1 MNADTTDTSSS
12 SSTAP
17 VSVVSVRSL
26 PAGSGFGVPHAPA
39 IYIPHLTRD
48 GRWVWRCAERFLLG
62 TVWGHNG
69 IRERGVYSVAKA
81 ERLASEIA
89 SARGLPEWGAA
100 HNRALSTKEVERFVL
115 GLGA

>member
-1 MNADTTDTSSS
+1 MNADTSST
-12 SSTAP
+12 STAP

-39 IYIPHLTRD
+39 IYTPHLTRD
-48 GRWVWRCAERFLLG
+48 GRWVWKCAERFLLG

-69 IRERGVYSVAKA
+69 LRERGVYSVAKA
-81 ERLASEIA
+81 GRLAADIA
-89 SARGLPEWGAA
+89 AARGLPEWGAA